1 MKFISIELIGTV
13 LEMQHFIYFYFTR
26 AVQKVGRALMLLY
39 RRTQKFSRLRA
50 MALARPC
57 VRVLCWGKITDAIK
71 E

>member
-1 MKFISIELIGTV
+1 
-13 LEMQHFIYFYFTR
+13 
-26 AVQKVGRALMLLY
+26 MLLY

-71 E
+71 EKTKCKCVLIWGFEQLF